1 MSNHDLG
8 VIALS
13 QMGATFER
21 LFLSYRISSECWIR
35 IQRTIQYGVACLER
49 DILPVGGGT

>member
-1 MSNHDLG
+1 MSNHDFG

-13 QMGATFER
+13 QMGAAFER
-21 LFLSYRISSECWIR
+21 LFLSYRICSECWIR